1 MLYDTNI
8 NDACFAEGRPPA
20 EIEAVLEWAHSRLA
34 PRPPWKLISARRK
47 LGRTLFEIEEER
59 PSGPVRLIGK
69 LGNADRAASLYATLK
84 WLRDAGFAPPA
95 YHTVPEPLAFISDRG
110 FTLQEKVPGQQAA
123 HLLMTNQNESRLAA
137 TESAKWLAALHRC
150 GIPAAT
156 DEPNRSALSIWANDL
171 ASFLPSESRRIERIV
186 AAIHEELAVPISNTV
201 PCHGD
206 FHPMNIFIARNER
219 VTGIDIDK
227 LAAREPESDVAWFL
241 MQTAAFGYFEKHSF
255 ESTREARSLF
265 IESYEAA
272 AQKRLCVRR
281 TALYMAMAFLKN
293 LHFELV
299 LLKTGRNEYADPWL
313 SGAAAAIVDVR
324 LSLEP

>member
-1 MLYDTNI
+1 
-8 NDACFAEGRPPA
+8 
-20 EIEAVLEWAHSRLA
+20 
-34 PRPPWKLISARRK
+34 
-47 LGRTLFEIEEER
+47 
-59 PSGPVRLIGK
+59 
-69 LGNADRAASLYATLK
+69 
-84 WLRDAGFAPPA
+84 
-95 YHTVPEPLAFISDRG
+95 
-110 FTLQEKVPGQQAA
+110 
-123 HLLMTNQNESRLAA
+123 
-137 TESAKWLAALHRC
+137 
-150 GIPAAT
+150 
-156 DEPNRSALSIWANDL
+156 
-171 ASFLPSESRRIERIV
+171 
-186 AAIHEELAVPISNTV
+186 
-201 PCHGD
+201 
-206 FHPMNIFIARNER
+206 MNIFIARNER

-272 AQKRLCVRR
+272 AQKRLRVRR